1 MHENRL
7 QFLPDLVPVSG
18 QWTVVCPGL
27 TWVQNKCFCSFKR
40 FEPSIIIII
49 IYFFS
54 VLLKFSCWTV
64 WLWLWLHT
72 VFIRAY
78 CRCVYQKS
86 RCLSWIKSTQ
96 ILSSESETRPD
107 SLLEYLFVP
116 FDLCVSV
123 VTLRRRCD
131 QFGASL
137 PTHAGIQ
144 HRYHRHCTAGSAG
157 QSWQQTGSC
166 LTGRMTIKSLFICII
181 QIQNSGSLKKSDL
194 KSACCFQSRSFS
206 ESRIFFPVL
215 KITVHVPTTS

>member
-1 MHENRL
+1 MSEAELIMRFFLKQPFIWALFSGREEVQLHWLDFLLIFCCHLVASTETRVDLLWMHENRL

-49 IYFFS
+49 IIFS

-72 VFIRAY
+72 VFICAY

-116 FDLCVSV
+116 FDLLCFCRHSQASV
-123 VTLRRRCD
+123 WSVW
-131 QFGASL
+131 SE
-137 PTHAGIQ
+137 PTHS
-144 HRYHRHCTAGSAG
+144 RWDPTSVPPPLHC
-157 QSWQQTGSC
+157 WQ
-166 LTGRMTIKSLFICII
+166 RW
-181 QIQNSGSLKKSDL
+181 
-194 KSACCFQSRSFS
+194 
-206 ESRIFFPVL
+206 PVL
-215 KITVHVPTTS
+215 ATNWQLPYR